1 MSRLVKLAV
10 LIATIVLLWKLLDA
24 EDPGTIEYQP
34 TE

>member
-1 MSRLVKLAV
+1 MSRLVKLTV
-10 LIATIVLLWKLLDA
+10 LIAVVVLLKKLLES